1 MRPSGPVT
9 GAPTVSREP
18 VSRPHCTGQ
27 ITRRNGIIRIPGR
40 FALPAARSAVAC
52 PPHPGH
58 FSAPS
63 EQVPIRQE
71 HTIAHS
77 GRDNDLS
84 ADGESKRKNAGC
96 DASLAYRLFRNEK
109 GPAQGRARVLLHR
122 VRPSDRH
129 TRCPSRPTG
138 PSTLRRTV
146 SGPDRGWPV
155 PAVSQVTWRPC
166 PERIRTACTRHGRRR
181 RTFRRVSSFGR
192 PCLRRRCARSRS
204 ALP

>member
-71 HTIAHS
+71 HTVAHS

-155 PAVSQVTWRPC
+155 SCGLAGYLATLPRADSYGLYTSRATSAYISP
-166 PERIRTACTRHGRRR
+166 
-181 RTFRRVSSFGR
+181 SFVIW
-192 PCLRRRCARSRS
+192 PTMPS
-204 ALP
+204 